1 MALPARRGPAVES
14 SQEVAVVE
22 SPPPTPGD
30 QPQPPA
36 GGDALDLLNI
46 NEIAAALRV
55 SRMTVYRLIR
65 DGRLPAFRV
74 GKSLRVHRRD
84 LTAYL
89 AAAHQAPPYG
99 RSAVAPESG
108 SPDSADG
115 PDPGSSD
122 EPAPEQ

>member
-1 MALPARRGPAVES
+1 MALPARRGPVVES
-14 SQEVAVVE
+14 TQEVAVVE

-89 AAAHQAPPYG
+89 KAATQAPPYD
-99 RSAVAPESG
+99 RSAVPPDPPVSPA
-108 SPDSADG
+108 SPD
-115 PDPGSSD
+115 
-122 EPAPEQ
+122 EPTPEQ

>member
-1 MALPARRGPAVES
+1 
-14 SQEVAVVE
+14 VE
-22 SPPPTPGD
+22 SPPPTPGEPS
-30 QPQPPA
+30 QPRA

-84 LTAYL
+84 LAAYL
-89 AAAHQAPPYG
+89 DAAHRAPPYN
-99 RSAVAPESG
+99 RSAVAPESPAPPDDPDSG
-108 SPDSADG
+108 SPDG
-115 PDPGSSD
+115 PG
-122 EPAPEQ
+122 PEQ